1 MKNLKKIFT
10 ITISVIF
17 LFIVSKDV
25 RAAEACPESMPAMD
39 RYLCLQKQL
48 SKLESNQSNLQKKL
62 KNEDYQQLTLNEK
75 LKYIDTQIQQTES
88 VIETLGIEIAAKDIE
103 INMLNEEVTAKEN
116 DLSTLRQEI
125 NALEQTVGE
134 RVIQSYKYSHVGPF
148 EVLLDFKG
156 FDNVIRKL
164 KYLLE
169 TRTNDKNS
177 LAAYA
182 DKKDQLEKEQE
193 VLTTKQLELQNKR
206 AEVEEEKKRL
216 AEEKKYLDEQKAEKQ
231 VLLAE
236 SQRREEAYKKELA
249 ETTAMISKMD
259 EMISDY
265 VIQLF
270 NSNGLGN
277 GSRVSAGSIIG
288 LQGHT
293 GCAFGSHLHFEIR
306 NKYDVKQDPSLYLGG
321 GEYWSLVTSAKY
333 LAPMRR
339 ARITQTYKLSPRPH
353 RAWDMVS
360 TIDGDQ
366 SGSTY
371 KVTKGICD
379 NVDYYMEKENR
390 EWAFLTG
397 EGAPIKAI
405 TSGTVYYGVYST
417 DLPQYTCKYALLVH
431 DDGNKSFYL
440 HLK

>member
-10 ITISVIF
+10 ITISIIF

-48 SKLESNQSNLQKKL
+48 SKLESNQNNLQKKL

-148 EVLLDFKG
+148 EVLLDFRG

-182 DKKDQLEKEQE
+182 DKKDLLEKEQAI
-193 VLTTKQLELQNKR
+193 LTAQQIELQNKR
-206 AEVEEEKKRL
+206 AEVEEEKHRL

-231 VLLAE
+231 RLLAE
-236 SQRREEAYKKELA
+236 SQKREEAYKKELA

-270 NSNGLGN
+270 NSNGLGD
-277 GSRVSAGSIIG
+277 GSRVTAGFPIG

-306 NKYDVKQDPSLYLGG
+306 NKYNVKQDPSLYLGG
-321 GEYWSLVTSAKY
+321 GGYWSLVASETY
-333 LAPMRR
+333 LAPMRG
-339 ARITQTYKLSPRPH
+339 ARITQVYKSSH

-360 TIDGDQ
+360 MTDGDQ

-371 KVTKGICD
+371 TVASGICA
-379 NVDYYMEKENR
+379 NVDNYIKNSGR
-390 EWAFLTG
+390 NWAYLTG
-397 EGAPIKAI
+397 EGAPVKAI

-417 DLPQYTCKYALLVH
+417 NLPQYPCKYALLVH

>member
-1 MKNLKKIFT
+1 MINLRKIFI
-10 ITISVIF
+10 ITISIIF
-17 LFIVSKDV
+17 LFIASKDIN
-25 RAAEACPESMPAMD
+25 AAETCPESMSAMD
-39 RYLCLQKQL
+39 RYVCLQKQL
-48 SKLESNQSNLQKKL
+48 SKLESNQSTLQKKL

-103 INMLNEEVTAKEN
+103 INMLNEEVTVKEN

-125 NALEQTVGE
+125 NALEQTVEE

-169 TRTNDKNS
+169 TRTSDRNS
-177 LAAYA
+177 LASYA
-182 DKKDQLEKEQE
+182 DKKEQLEKEQE
-193 VLTTKQLELQNKR
+193 QLTAKQFELQNKR
-206 AEVEEEKKRL
+206 ADVEEEKRRL
-216 AEEKKYLDEQKAEKQ
+216 ADEKKYLDDQKTEKQ

-236 SQRREEAYKKELA
+236 SQKREEAYKQELA

-277 GSRVSAGSIIG
+277 GSKVTAGSTIG

-293 GCAFGSHLHFEIR
+293 GCSFGSHLHFEIR
-306 NKYDVKQDPSLYLGG
+306 NKKNEKQDPSIYLGG
-321 GEYWSLVTSAKY
+321 GSYWSSVTSEKY
-333 LAPMRR
+333 LAPMRG
-339 ARITQTYKLSPRPH
+339 ARITQIYKSSH

-360 TIDGDQ
+360 MTDGDQ

-371 KVTKGICD
+371 TVASGICT
-379 NVDYYMEKENR
+379 NVDNYIKSSGRN
-390 EWAFLTG
+390 WAYLTG
-397 EGAPIKAI
+397 EGAPVKAI

-417 DLPQYTCKYALLVH
+417 NLPQYPCKYALLVH
-431 DDGNKSFYL
+431 EDGNKSFYL

>member
-10 ITISVIF
+10 ITISIIF

-48 SKLESNQSNLQKKL
+48 SKLESNQNNLQKKL

-148 EVLLDFKG
+148 EVLLDFRG

-182 DKKDQLEKEQE
+182 DKKDLLEKEQAI
-193 VLTTKQLELQNKR
+193 LTAQQIELQNKR

-231 VLLAE
+231 RLLAE
-236 SQRREEAYKKELA
+236 SQKREEAYKKELA

-306 NKYDVKQDPSLYLGG
+306 NKYNVKQDPSLYLGG
-321 GEYWSLVTSAKY
+321 GESWSLVTSAKY
-333 LAPMRR
+333 LAPMRG
-339 ARITQTYKLSPRPH
+339 ARITYKYYESSH

-371 KVTKGICD
+371 IVASGICA
-379 NVDYYMEKENR
+379 NVDRFIR
-390 EWAFLTG
+390 EFGRNWAYLTG

-417 DLPQYTCKYALLVH
+417 KLPQYPCKYALLVH

>member
-17 LFIVSKDV
+17 LFIVSKDI

-148 EVLLDFKG
+148 EVLLDFRG

-182 DKKDQLEKEQE
+182 DKKDLLEKEQA
-193 VLTTKQLELQNKR
+193 VLTAQQIELQNKR
-206 AEVEEEKKRL
+206 AEVEEEKHRL

-231 VLLAE
+231 RLLAE
-236 SQRREEAYKKELA
+236 SQRREEAYRKEIA
-249 ETTAMISKMD
+249 ETTAMISQID
-259 EMISDY
+259 EMISDV

-270 NSNGLGN
+270 NSNQLGN
-277 GSRVSAGSIIG
+277 GSKVSAGTVIG
-288 LQGHT
+288 FQGHT

-306 NKYDVKQDPSLYLGG
+306 NKKDVKQDPSLYLGG

-333 LAPMRR
+333 LAPMRG
-339 ARITQTYKLSPRPH
+339 ARITQKYKTNH

-360 TIDGDQ
+360 TTDGDQ

-371 KVTKGICD
+371 TVASGICA
-379 NVDYYMEKENR
+379 NVDSYIER
-390 EWAFLTG
+390 ERRNWAYLTG

-405 TSGTVYYGVYST
+405 ADGTVYYGIYQT
-417 DLPQYTCKYALLVH
+417 NLPQYPCKYALLVH
-431 DDGNKSFYL
+431 NDGNKSFYL